1 MVVSILVCL
10 CLDFFFF
17 FSFLVGDEKFITKV
31 CGTLGLFFSLG
42 RGGEGRGAGGFL
54 IIIKVCGTFGSEGKI
69 MISNSTCG
77 DGVVVSSEP
86 PSLSIAT
93 FVGARIA

>member
-1 MVVSILVCL
+1 LWDPWTV
-10 CLDFFFF
+10 FFF
-17 FSFLVGDEKFITKV
+17 GK
-31 CGTLGLFFSLG
+31 G
-42 RGGEGRGAGGFL
+42 RGGEGGGGGFL

-86 PSLSIAT
+86 PSISIAT

>member
-1 MVVSILVCL
+1 MKNLLQRFVGP
-10 CLDFFFF
+10 LDCY
-17 FSFLVGDEKFITKV
+17 FLWAGK
-31 CGTLGLFFSLG
+31 G
-42 RGGEGRGAGGFL
+42 RGGGWGGFL
-54 IIIKVCGTFGSEGKI
+54 IIIKVCGTFGSEGKM